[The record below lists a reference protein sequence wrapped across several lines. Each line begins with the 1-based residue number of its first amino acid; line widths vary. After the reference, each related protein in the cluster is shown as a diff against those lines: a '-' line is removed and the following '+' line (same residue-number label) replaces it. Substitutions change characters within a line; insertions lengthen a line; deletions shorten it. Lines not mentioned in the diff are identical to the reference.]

1 MKQKPWQK
9 WLLGLLRAAI
19 FILACYFIY
28 QVIDKNIA
36 ALKSIEINNWMLL
49 IAVLFTSTII
59 YSLLMMNLVFA
70 WLVLLRFK
78 DPQHCAKI
86 YFKSQIMKYLPG
98 NIFHFMYRHQ
108 QTKNNNFTHKR
119 LGMTAFYE
127 SLLLVMAAFLIANLL
142 FYWPDQ
148 ITWLTNWL
156 PVPFWAIVLMEFIGA
171 IFMARLLINTGV
183 LTALTSYSIYF
194 MGMGLITYV
203 LIGALGFES
212 QPYLF
217 ITACFALSW
226 LAGYV
231 IPGAPGGTGV
241 REMVFILLCTP
252 KMAEYEAL
260 VIIALIRLISIF
272 TEAGIYFMAP
282 KLSRVYRH
290 LSVWSGKTAP

>member
-1 MKQKPWQK
+1 MNHNLWQK
-9 WLLGLLRAAI
+9 WLLSTFRLII
-19 FILACYFIY
+19 FLLACYFIY
-28 QVIDKNIA
+28 HVIQENIT
-36 ALKSIEINNWMLL
+36 ALKALEIKHKTLFAGTFLAANL
-49 IAVLFTSTII
+49 IYIS
-59 YSLLMMNLVFA
+59 LMMALVFA
-70 WLVLLRFK
+70 WLVLLKFK
-78 DPQHCAKI
+78 EPQRCAKV

-108 QTKNNNFTHKR
+108 QTKNIHFTHKQ

-127 SLLLVMAAFLIANLL
+127 SLLLVVAAFIMANLL

-171 IFMARLLINTGV
+171 IFIARLLINTGA
-183 LTALTSYSIYF
+183 LTALMSYLFYF
-194 MGMGLITYV
+194 MGMGLITHV
-203 LIGALGFES
+203 LIVALGFES

-241 REMVFILLCTP
+241 RELVFILLCSP
-252 KMAEYEAL
+252 KMAEHEAL
-260 VIIALIRLISIF
+260 IIIALIRLVSIF
-272 TEAGIYFMAP
+272 SETAIYFMAE
-282 KLSRVYRH
+282 KLSHPYRR
-290 LSVWSGKTAP
+290 LSTWSGKTMP